1 MTLQNVE
8 LALRDL
14 RDRTARY
21 TEFTNYDLGF
31 HPVMFSSKKFRR
43 FYAEV
48 LRRYRL
54 NLCRPVVDAVAER
67 LTIEGWEGDEAQE
80 WWQSHGITLMN
91 RVHRPALRAGDA
103 YVLVWP
109 DRDMNGGTDQYR
121 AHRLLPNEASI
132 VYSDEND
139 MPEYAIKIW
148 TEELDRQKFIQ
159 RLNIYYYDRV
169 ERLVRQGTETINYD
183 FGGYAP
189 YTDDEAGD
197 VIEYGGLIRE
207 LGQDKL
213 LPVVH
218 FAPNPDLTPYGTS
231 MLEDVI
237 PIQDALNKHAIDIL
251 VTSESVAMPV
261 RALLGFEVIENA
273 DGTTNA
279 PDYDPRLD
287 HFLTIPGEAARLI
300 QLDPSSMD
308 GLVKAKQEAIT
319 DIATV
324 AGIHSSRLR
333 DAGSVP
339 SGEALRVVERPLV
352 SQVRNLQQDF
362 TEAWTDVAR
371 LLGLDG
377 QPIWGD
383 PVQMD
388 VAEKWALVQ
397 AKIDAGWPARQAY
410 IEAGIQP
417 NIVDE
422 VLADS
427 IRLNSDLERNGDAGI
442 LL

>member
-1 MTLQNVE
+1 MQNVE

-67 LTIEGWEGDEAQE
+67 LTIEGWEGDQAQE
-80 WWQSHGITLMN
+80 WWQSHGISLMN

-362 TEAWTDVAR
+362 TESWTDVAR

-388 VAEKWALVQ
+388 VAEKWSLVQ

>member
-1 MTLQNVE
+1 LQSVE

-14 RDRTARY
+14 RDRTAVY
-21 TEFTNYDLGF
+21 DEFTSYDRGF

-54 NLCRPVVDAVAER
+54 NLCRAVVDAVSER
-67 LTIEGWEGDEAQE
+67 LTIEGWEGDAAQE
-80 WWQSHGITLMN
+80 WWQRHGLSLMN
-91 RVHRPALRAGDA
+91 RVHRPALRNGDS

-109 DRDMNGGTDQYR
+109 DRDMNGSPDQYR
-121 AHRLLPNEASI
+121 AHRLLPNETSVI
-132 VYSDEND
+132 YSDDTE
-139 MPEYAIKIW
+139 MPEYALKIW
-148 TEELDRQKFIQ
+148 TEELDRQRFRQ
-159 RLNIYYYDRV
+159 RLNVYYYDRV
-169 ERLVRQGTETINYD
+169 ERYVRQGTEQINYD
-183 FGGYAP
+183 FAGYAP

-207 LGQDKL
+207 LGQDRL

-218 FAPNPDLTPYGTS
+218 FAGSRDLTPYGTS
-231 MLEDVI
+231 MLEDVV

-251 VTSESVAMPV
+251 VSSESVAMPL
-261 RALLGFEVIENA
+261 RALLGFEVLENA

-287 HFLTIPGEAARLI
+287 HLLTIPGEAVKLI
-300 QLDPSSMD
+300 QLDPASMD
-308 GLVKAKQEAIT
+308 GLIKAKQEAIT

-324 AGIHSSRLR
+324 SGIHQSRLR

-362 TEAWTDVAR
+362 TEPWTDVAR
-371 LLGLDG
+371 LLGVDG
-377 QPIWGD
+377 QPVWSD

-388 VAEKWALVQ
+388 TTERWALVQ

-410 IEAGIQP
+410 IESGLAP
-417 NIVDE
+417 EIVDE

-427 IRLNSDLERNGDAGI
+427 ARLNGDLLQNGDAGI

>member
-1 MTLQNVE
+1 LQNIE

-14 RDRTARY
+14 RDRTALY
-21 TEFTNYDLGF
+21 TEFTNYDRGF

-54 NLCRPVVDAVAER
+54 NLCRPVIDAVSER
-67 LTIEGWEGDEAQE
+67 LTIAGWEGDLAQE
-80 WWQSHGITLMN
+80 WWQTHGISIMN

-109 DRDMNGGTDQYR
+109 DRDMNATPDTYR
-121 AHRLLPNEASI
+121 AHRLLPNEATV
-132 VYSDEND
+132 VYSDDTE
-139 MPEYAIKIW
+139 MPEYALKIW
-148 TEELDRQKFIQ
+148 TEELDRQRFIQ
-159 RLNIYYYDRV
+159 RLNVYYYDRV
-169 ERLVRQGTETINYD
+169 ERYVRQGTEQINYD
-183 FGGYAP
+183 FAGYAP

-197 VIEYGGLIRE
+197 VIEYGGLLRD

-218 FAPNPDLTPYGTS
+218 FAPSRDLTPYGTS

-300 QLDPSSMD
+300 QLDPSSME
-308 GLVKAKQEAIT
+308 GLLKAKQEAIT

-324 AGIHSSRLR
+324 SGIHQSRLR

-362 TEAWTDVAR
+362 TEPWTDVAR

-377 QPIWGD
+377 QPIWSD

-388 VAEKWALVQ
+388 TTEQWSLVQ

-410 IEAGIQP
+410 IESGLAP
-417 NIVDE
+417 EVVDE

-427 IRLNSDLERNGDAGI
+427 ARLNGDLMRNGDAGI

>member
-1 MTLQNVE
+1 LQSLE

-14 RDRTARY
+14 RDRTAVY
-21 TEFTNYDLGF
+21 QQFTDYDRGF
-31 HPVMFSSKKFRR
+31 HPVMFSSRKFRR

-54 NLCRPVVDAVAER
+54 NLCRPVIDAVAER
-67 LTIEGWEGDEAQE
+67 LTIEGWEGDQAQD
-80 WWQSHGITLMN
+80 WWQTHGVSLMN
-91 RVHRPALRAGDA
+91 RVHRPALRNGDA

-121 AHRLLPNEASI
+121 AHRLLPNETSVI
-132 VYSDEND
+132 YSDDTE
-139 MPEYAIKIW
+139 MPEYALKIW
-148 TEELDRQKFIQ
+148 TEELDRQRFRQ

-169 ERLVRQGTETINYD
+169 ERYVRQGTEQINYD
-183 FGGYAP
+183 FAGYAP
-189 YTDDEAGD
+189 YTDDEAGE

-218 FAPNPDLTPYGTS
+218 FAASRDLTPYGTS
-231 MLEDVI
+231 MLEDVV

-261 RALLGFEVIENA
+261 RALLGFEVLENA

-287 HFLTIPGEAARLI
+287 HFLTIPGEAVKLV
-300 QLDPSSMD
+300 QLDPASMD
-308 GLVKAKQEAIT
+308 GLIKAKQEAIT

-324 AGIHSSRLR
+324 AGIHQSRLR
-333 DAGSVP
+333 DAGSIP

-362 TEAWTDVAR
+362 TEPWTDVAR

-377 QPIWGD
+377 QPIWAD

-388 VAEKWALVQ
+388 TTEQWTLVQ
-397 AKIDAGWPARQAY
+397 QKIDAGWPARQAY
-410 IEAGIQP
+410 IESGLAP
-417 NIVDE
+417 EVVDE

-427 IRLNSDLERNGDAGI
+427 ARLNGDLLRNGDAGI

>member
-1 MTLQNVE
+1 LQNVE

-14 RDRTARY
+14 RDRTALY
-21 TEFTNYDLGF
+21 TEFTNYDRGF

-67 LTIEGWEGDEAQE
+67 LTIEGWEGDAAQE
-80 WWQSHGITLMN
+80 WWQTHGISLMN
-91 RVHRPALRAGDA
+91 RVHRPALRNGDA

-132 VYSDEND
+132 VYSEDTE
-139 MPEYAIKIW
+139 MPEYALKIW
-148 TEELDRQKFIQ
+148 TEEQDRQKFIQ

-183 FGGYAP
+183 FGGYMP

-218 FAPNPDLTPYGTS
+218 FAANPDLTPYGTS
-231 MLEDVI
+231 MLEDVL

-261 RALLGFEVIENA
+261 RALLGFEVLENA

-300 QLDPSSMD
+300 QLDPASMD

-324 AGIHSSRLR
+324 AGIHQSRLR

-339 SGEALRVVERPLV
+339 SGEALRVVERPLI

-362 TEAWTDVAR
+362 TEPWTDVAR
-371 LLGLDG
+371 LLGVDG
-377 QPIWGD
+377 QPIWAD

-388 VAEKWALVQ
+388 VTEQWALVQ

-410 IEAGIQP
+410 IESGLSP
-417 NIVDE
+417 DIVDE
-422 VLADS
+422 VLADN
-427 IRLNSDLERNGDAGI
+427 IRLTADLERNGDGGI

>member
-1 MTLQNVE
+1 MLNVE
-8 LALRDL
+8 LALDDL
-14 RDRTARY
+14 RDRNQLY
-21 TEFTNYDLGF
+21 NEFTNYDRGF
-31 HPVMFSSKKFRR
+31 HPVMFSSAKFRR

-54 NLCRPVVDAVAER
+54 NLCRPVIDAVSER
-67 LTIEGWEGDEAQE
+67 LSIEGWEGDAAQE
-80 WWQSHGITLMN
+80 WWMAHGMSLMN
-91 RVHRPALRAGDA
+91 KVHRPALRAGDS

-109 DRDMNGGTDQYR
+109 DRDMNGPTDQYR
-121 AHRLLPNEASI
+121 AHRLLPNEASV

-139 MPEYAIKIW
+139 MPEFALKIW
-148 TEELDRQKFIQ
+148 TQQIGKQRYEQ
-159 RLNIYYYDRV
+159 RLNVYYYDRV
-169 ERLVRQGTETINYD
+169 ERLVRQGTETINYQW
-183 FGGYAP
+183 GGYAP

-218 FAPNPDLTPYGTS
+218 FAPSPDLTPYGTS
-231 MLEDVI
+231 MLEDVV

-251 VTSESVAMPV
+251 VSSESVAMPL
-261 RALLGFEVIENA
+261 RALLGFEVMENA
-273 DGTTNA
+273 DGTNNL

-287 HFLTIPGEAARLI
+287 HMLAVPGEAVRLI
-300 QLDPSSMD
+300 QLDPASMD
-308 GLVKAKQEAIT
+308 GLLAAKGEAIK

-324 AGIHSSRLR
+324 AGIHQSRLR

-362 TEAWTDVAR
+362 NEAWTDVAR

-377 QPIWGD
+377 QPIWSD

-388 VAEKWALVQ
+388 IAERWALAQV
-397 AKIDAGWPARQAY
+397 KIDTGWPARQAF
-410 IEAGIQP
+410 IETGLAP
-417 NIVDE
+417 DVVDQ
-422 VLADS
+422 VLADNATIGS
-427 IRLNSDLERNGDAGI
+427 LFEQNGDAGI

>member
-1 MTLQNVE
+1 LQSLE

-14 RDRTARY
+14 RDRTAVY
-21 TEFTNYDLGF
+21 QQFTDYDRGF
-31 HPVMFSSKKFRR
+31 HPVMFSSRKFRR

-54 NLCRPVVDAVAER
+54 NLCRPVIDAVAER
-67 LTIEGWEGDEAQE
+67 LTISGWEGDQAQD
-80 WWQSHGITLMN
+80 WWQTHGVSLMN
-91 RVHRPALRAGDA
+91 RVHRPALRNGDA

-121 AHRLLPNEASI
+121 AHRLLPNETSVI
-132 VYSDEND
+132 YSEDTE
-139 MPEYAIKIW
+139 MPEYALKIW
-148 TEELDRQKFIQ
+148 TEELDRQRFRQ

-169 ERLVRQGTETINYD
+169 ERYVRQGTEQINYD
-183 FGGYAP
+183 FAGYAP
-189 YTDDEAGD
+189 YTDDEAGE

-218 FAPNPDLTPYGTS
+218 FAASRDLTPYGTS
-231 MLEDVI
+231 MLEDVV

-261 RALLGFEVIENA
+261 RALLGFEVLENA

-287 HFLTIPGEAARLI
+287 HFLTIPGEAVKLV
-300 QLDPSSMD
+300 QLDPASMD
-308 GLVKAKQEAIT
+308 GLIKAKQEAIT

-324 AGIHSSRLR
+324 AGIHQSRLR

-362 TEAWTDVAR
+362 TEPWTDVAR

-377 QPIWGD
+377 QPIWAD

-388 VAEKWALVQ
+388 TTEQWTLVQ
-397 AKIDAGWPARQAY
+397 QKIDAGWPARQAY
-410 IEAGIQP
+410 IESGLAP
-417 NIVDE
+417 EVVDE

-427 IRLNSDLERNGDAGI
+427 ARLNGDLLRNGDAGI

>member
-1 MTLQNVE
+1 M
-8 LALRDL
+8 ALDDL
-14 RDRTARY
+14 RDRNYRY
-21 TEFTNYDLGF
+21 AEFTAYDQGF

-43 FYAEV
+43 FYEEV

-54 NLCRPVVDAVAER
+54 NLCRPVIDAVSER
-67 LTIEGWEGDEAQE
+67 LTIEGWEGDAAQE
-80 WWQSHGITLMN
+80 WWQRHGLSLMN
-91 RVHRPALRAGDA
+91 RVHRPALRNGDS

-109 DRDMNGGTDQYR
+109 DREMDGGTDEYR
-121 AHRLLPNEASI
+121 AHRLLPNEASV

-139 MPEYAIKIW
+139 MPEFALKVW
-148 TEELDRQKFIQ
+148 TQEVGKKKYIQ
-159 RLNIYYYDRV
+159 RLNIYHYDRV
-169 ERLVRQGTETINYD
+169 ERLVRRGTEQIDYRPD
-183 FGGYAP
+183 GYAP

-197 VIEYGGLIRE
+197 VIEYGGLLRE

-218 FAPNPDLTPYGTS
+218 FSANPDLTPYGTS
-231 MLEDVI
+231 MLEDVL

-261 RALLGFEVIENA
+261 RALLGFEVLENA
-273 DGTTNA
+273 DGTNNA

-300 QLDPSSMD
+300 QLDPASMD
-308 GLVKAKQEAIT
+308 GLVKAKTEAIT

-324 AGIHSSRLR
+324 AGIHQSRLR

-362 TEAWTDVAR
+362 TEPWTDVAR
-371 LLGLDG
+371 LLGVDG
-377 QPIWGD
+377 QPIWAD

-388 VAEKWALVQ
+388 VTERWELVQ
-397 AKIDAGWPARQAY
+397 VKIDAGWPARQAY
-410 IEAGIQP
+410 IESGLAP
-417 NIVDE
+417 DIVDGI
-422 VLADS
+422 LADN
-427 IRLNSDLERNGDAGI
+427 IRVTGDLERNGDGGI

>member
-1 MTLQNVE
+1 LQNIE

-14 RDRTARY
+14 RDRTALY
-21 TEFTNYDLGF
+21 TEFTNYDRGF

-54 NLCRPVVDAVAER
+54 NLCRPVIDAVSER
-67 LTIEGWEGDEAQE
+67 LTIAGWEGDLAQA
-80 WWQSHGITLMN
+80 WWQTHGISIMN

-109 DRDMNGGTDQYR
+109 DRDMNATPDTYR
-121 AHRLLPNEASI
+121 AHRLLPNEATV
-132 VYSDEND
+132 VYSEDTE
-139 MPEYAIKIW
+139 MPEYALKIW
-148 TEELDRQKFIQ
+148 TEELDRQRFIQ
-159 RLNIYYYDRV
+159 RLNVYYYDRV
-169 ERLVRQGTETINYD
+169 ERYVRQGTEQINYD
-183 FGGYAP
+183 FAGYAP

-197 VIEYGGLIRE
+197 VIEYGGLLRD

-218 FAPNPDLTPYGTS
+218 FAPSRDLTPYGTS
-231 MLEDVI
+231 MLEDVL

-273 DGTTNA
+273 DGSTNA

-300 QLDPSSMD
+300 QLDPSSME
-308 GLVKAKQEAIT
+308 GLLKAKQEAIT

-324 AGIHSSRLR
+324 SGIHQSRLR

-362 TEAWTDVAR
+362 TEPWTDVAR

-377 QPIWGD
+377 QPIWSD

-388 VAEKWALVQ
+388 TTEQWALVQ

-410 IEAGIQP
+410 IESGLSP
-417 NIVDE
+417 EVVDE
-422 VLADS
+422 VLAES
-427 IRLNSDLERNGDAGI
+427 IRLNSDLMRNGDAGI

>member
-1 MTLQNVE
+1 LQNIE

-14 RDRTARY
+14 RDRTALY
-21 TEFTNYDLGF
+21 TEFTNYDRGF

-54 NLCRPVVDAVAER
+54 NLCRPVIDAVSER
-67 LTIEGWEGDEAQE
+67 LTIAGWEGDLAQE
-80 WWQSHGITLMN
+80 WWQTHGISIMN

-109 DRDMNGGTDQYR
+109 DRDMNATPDTYR
-121 AHRLLPNEASI
+121 AHRLLPNEATV
-132 VYSDEND
+132 VYSDDTE
-139 MPEYAIKIW
+139 MPEYALKIW
-148 TEELDRQKFIQ
+148 TEELDRQRFIQ
-159 RLNIYYYDRV
+159 RLNVYYYDRV
-169 ERLVRQGTETINYD
+169 ERYVRQGTEQINYD
-183 FGGYAP
+183 FAGYAP

-197 VIEYGGLIRE
+197 VIEYGGLLRD

-218 FAPNPDLTPYGTS
+218 FAPSRDLTPYGTS

-300 QLDPSSMD
+300 QLDPSSME
-308 GLVKAKQEAIT
+308 GLLKAKQEAIT

-324 AGIHSSRLR
+324 SGIHQSRLR
-333 DAGSVP
+333 DAGSIP

-362 TEAWTDVAR
+362 TEPWTDVAR

-377 QPIWGD
+377 QPIWSD

-388 VAEKWALVQ
+388 TTEQWSLVQ

-410 IEAGIQP
+410 IESGLAP
-417 NIVDE
+417 EVVDE

-427 IRLNSDLERNGDAGI
+427 ARLNGDLMRNGDAGI

>member
-1 MTLQNVE
+1 LLNVE
-8 LALRDL
+8 LALDDL

-21 TEFTNYDLGF
+21 NEFTDYDRGF
-31 HPVMFSSKKFRR
+31 HPVMFSTPKFRR

-54 NLCRPVVDAVAER
+54 NLCRPVIDAISER
-67 LTIEGWEGDEAQE
+67 LTIEGWEGDAAQE
-80 WWQSHGITLMN
+80 WWQSHGISLMN
-91 RVHRPALRAGDA
+91 KVHRPALRNGDS

-109 DRDMNGGTDQYR
+109 DRDMNGGTDEYR
-121 AHRLLPNEASI
+121 AHRLLPNEASV

-139 MPEYAIKIW
+139 MPEFAMKVW
-148 TEELDRQKFIQ
+148 TQEVGRQKYIQ

-169 ERLVRQGTETINYD
+169 ERLVRQGTETINYQW
-183 FGGYAP
+183 GGYAP

-218 FAPNPDLTPYGTS
+218 FAGSSDLTPYGTS
-231 MLEDVI
+231 MLEDVL

-251 VTSESVAMPV
+251 VSSESVAMPL
-261 RALLGFEVIENA
+261 RALLGFEVMENS
-273 DGTTNA
+273 DGTNNL

-287 HFLTIPGEAARLI
+287 HMLAIPGEAVRLV
-300 QLDPSSMD
+300 QLDAASMD
-308 GLVKAKQEAIT
+308 GLMKAKQDAIT

-324 AGIHSSRLR
+324 AGIHQSRLR

-362 TEAWTDVAR
+362 TEPWTDVAR
-371 LLGLDG
+371 LLGVDG
-377 QPIWGD
+377 QPIWSD

-388 VAEKWALVQ
+388 VAERWALVQ

-410 IEAGIQP
+410 IESGLAP
-417 NIVDE
+417 DIVDA

-427 IRLNSDLERNGDAGI
+427 IRLNSDLQRNGDSGI

>member
-1 MTLQNVE
+1 LQNVE

-14 RDRTARY
+14 RDRTAAY
-21 TEFTNYDLGF
+21 TEYTNYDRGF

-67 LTIEGWEGDEAQE
+67 LTIDGWEGDLAQE
-80 WWQSHGITLMN
+80 WWQTHGISLMN
-91 RVHRPALRAGDA
+91 RVHRPALRNGDS

-109 DRDMNGGTDQYR
+109 DRDMNEGPESYL
-121 AHRLLPNEASI
+121 AHRLLPNEATV
-132 VYSDEND
+132 VYSEDTE
-139 MPEYAIKIW
+139 MPEYAIMIW
-148 TEELDRQKFIQ
+148 TEELDRQRFRQ
-159 RLNIYYYDRV
+159 RLNNYYYDRV
-169 ERLVRQGTETINYD
+169 ERLVRPGTETINYD
-183 FGGYAP
+183 FAGYAP

-197 VIEYGGLIRE
+197 VIEYGGLLRE

-218 FAPNPDLTPYGTS
+218 FAASRDLTPYGTS

-287 HFLTIPGEAARLI
+287 HFLTIPGEAARLV
-300 QLDPSSMD
+300 QLDPASMD

-324 AGIHSSRLR
+324 AGIHQSRLR

-362 TEAWTDVAR
+362 NEAWTDVAR

-377 QPIWGD
+377 QPIWSD

-388 VAEKWALVQ
+388 IAEKWALVQ
-397 AKIDAGWPARQAY
+397 VKIDTGWPARQAF
-410 IEAGIQP
+410 IESGLDP
-417 NIVDE
+417 DVVDQ
-422 VLADS
+422 VLADNATIGS
-427 IRLNSDLERNGDAGI
+427 LFEQNGDAGI

>member
-1 MTLQNVE
+1 LQNIE

-14 RDRTARY
+14 RDRTALY
-21 TEFTNYDLGF
+21 TEFTNYDRGF

-54 NLCRPVVDAVAER
+54 NLCRPVIDAVSER
-67 LTIEGWEGDEAQE
+67 LTIAGWEGDLAQE
-80 WWQSHGITLMN
+80 WWQTHGISIMN

-109 DRDMNGGTDQYR
+109 DRDMNATPDTYR
-121 AHRLLPNEASI
+121 AHRLLPNEATV
-132 VYSDEND
+132 VYSDDTE
-139 MPEYAIKIW
+139 MPEYALKIW
-148 TEELDRQKFIQ
+148 TEELDRQRFIQ
-159 RLNIYYYDRV
+159 RLNVYYYDRV
-169 ERLVRQGTETINYD
+169 ERYVRQGTEQINYD
-183 FGGYAP
+183 FAGYAP

-197 VIEYGGLIRE
+197 VIEYGGLLRD

-218 FAPNPDLTPYGTS
+218 FAPSRDLTPYGTS

-300 QLDPSSMD
+300 QLDPSSME
-308 GLVKAKQEAIT
+308 GLLKAKQEAIT

-324 AGIHSSRLR
+324 SGIHQSRLR

-362 TEAWTDVAR
+362 TEPWTDVAR

-377 QPIWGD
+377 QPIWSD

-388 VAEKWALVQ
+388 TTEQWSLVQ

-410 IEAGIQP
+410 IESGLSP
-417 NIVDE
+417 EVVDE

-427 IRLNSDLERNGDAGI
+427 ARLNGDLMRNGDAGI